1 MRVESIRT
9 NFGPSVFH
17 SKSTIVMTVDLEN
30 WSEVSSHTIPYFV
43 SALLEKLPGL
53 KQHTCSKGYP
63 GGFVQRLN
71 DGTYLAHIIEHMA
84 LELSSICSI
93 EVFYGKTRYAGRTGL
108 YDIVTRYKN
117 EKGMQTCLL
126 TAVELAQALLE
137 KKAFDLTKATL
148 KIKNIVAETALG
160 STTKALLEAV
170 KKRHIPYRLMGDGS
184 LLQLGYGKK
193 KRRLQTAVTDET
205 NLISADI
212 AQDKLLTK
220 KILEENFIPVPQGG
234 VVSEERELL
243 EVLSSFEG
251 PYVVKPIDGNHG
263 RGVSLNLKTKEEVT
277 KAFHLAK
284 EISEKVII
292 EEMCAGHDYRMLVV
306 GGKLVAASERKP
318 PMVVGDGKKTLCE
331 LIEELNQDPRRGSG
345 HENVLSKVE
354 VDDVMKEFLK
364 KRNITWDSVIGKDQW
379 VQLRENANLS
389 SGGTA
394 KDVTDK
400 VHPEVVRLCER
411 AARQI
416 GLDICGLDLIHTD
429 ISLPVEK
436 GAKIIEVNAGP
447 GLRMHLAPSDGQAR
461 PVADLII
468 NKIFPHT
475 ENGRV
480 PIVSVTGT
488 NGKTTTVRLI
498 HKIMSQLNQ
507 TVGLTTTDGI
517 WIGQE
522 KIYSGDTTGPK
533 SAQVVLSD
541 PKVDVAV
548 LEVARGGMLR
558 GGLGY
563 DWSDVAVITNI
574 KEDHIGQNG
583 IEDIDDL
590 VWIKS
595 LIAERLKAGGVLVLN
610 ADDETTLAVQFRPRV
625 QQQHSQIFLFSLSL
639 ENVSFRR
646 HIERGGKGCSI
657 DNGWIVI
664 FENMRSQRLMPV
676 ADIPLTMEGRA
687 RFNVANALAA
697 TAASLSM
704 GVSVQQIRQG
714 LQSFKA
720 AEENLG
726 RFNLYKVRNSY
737 VILDYGHNEDAFSA
751 IGDLIGEFPGYKK
764 KAILSLPGDRSDE
777 LIIRS
782 ARKVASF
789 CDEIYLR
796 DDIDLRGRQPLEVP
810 TMCVAAITEASINC
824 QTELIREN
832 SSGIYKVLDRL
843 EEKQILILFY
853 DDIDEVSSVLRN
865 YDPQPVDVIPDL
877 IMQRPQYNSPN
888 INTFV
893 EEQTHARSF

>member
-30 WSEVSSHTIPYFV
+30 WKEVSSHSIPYFV

-53 KQHTCSKGYP
+53 RQHTCSKGYP
-63 GGFVQRLN
+63 GGFVQRLK
-71 DGTYLAHIIEHMA
+71 DGTYLAHIIEHIA
-84 LELSSICSI
+84 LELSSICGI
-93 EVFYGKTRYAGRTGL
+93 EAFYGKTRYAGRAGL

-117 EKGMQTCLL
+117 EKGMQACLT
-126 TAVELAQALLE
+126 TAVALAQALLE
-137 KKAFDLTKATL
+137 KQSFDLTKATT
-148 KIKNIVAETALG
+148 KIINIVAETTLG
-160 STTKALLEAV
+160 STTKALLEAA

-212 AQDKLLTK
+212 AKDKLLTK
-220 KILEENFIPVPQGG
+220 KILDENFIPVPQGG
-234 VVSEERELL
+234 VISEERELFD
-243 EVLSSFEG
+243 VLSSFEG

-263 RGVSLNLKTKEEVT
+263 RGVSLNLKTKEEVA

-292 EEMCAGHDYRMLVV
+292 EEMCSGHDYRMLVV
-306 GGKLVAASERKP
+306 GGKLVAAAERKP
-318 PMVVGDGKKTLCE
+318 PMVVGDGKKTLHE
-331 LIEELNQDPRRGSG
+331 LVEELNQDPRRGSG

-364 KRNITWDSVIGKDQW
+364 KNNIAWDAVIGKGQW

-429 ISLPVEK
+429 ISLPTAR

-468 NKIFPHT
+468 DRIFPRA
-475 ENGRV
+475 EDGRI

-498 HKIMSQLNQ
+498 HKIMSEPQQ

-517 WIGQE
+517 WIGPE
-522 KIYSGDTTGPK
+522 KIYTGDTTGPK

-541 PKVDVAV
+541 PKVDIAV
-548 LEVARGGMLR
+548 LEVARGGVLR

-583 IEDIDDL
+583 IEDVDDL

-595 LIAERLKAGGVLVLN
+595 LIAERVKTGGTLVLN
-610 ADDETTLAVQFRPRV
+610 ADDTTTFAIQFRPRV
-625 QQQHSQIFLFSLSL
+625 QRQDLKIFLFSLSL
-639 ENVSFRR
+639 ENFSFRQ

-664 FENMRSQRLMPV
+664 FDNMRSQRLMPV
-676 ADIPLTMEGRA
+676 TNIPLTMEGRA

-704 GVSVQQIRQG
+704 GAGLQQIRQG

-720 AEENLG
+720 VEENLG
-726 RFNLYKVRNSY
+726 RFNIYKVRNSY

-777 LIIRS
+777 LLIRS
-782 ARKVASF
+782 AKKVASF
-789 CDEIYLR
+789 CDKVYLR

-810 TMCVAAITEASINC
+810 TMCVAAIKESAIKC
-824 QTELIREN
+824 QIEVIHEN
-832 SSGIYKVLDRL
+832 SSGICKVLDSL
-843 EEKQILILFY
+843 EEGQILILFY
-853 DDIDEVSSVLRN
+853 DDINEVRSVLRN

-877 IMQRPQYNSPN
+877 ISQNSQYTNPT
-888 INTFV
+888 INTFT
-893 EEQTHARSF
+893 EEQSHARSF